1 MYVCQLAIL
10 PPSTMRA
17 CISGSLIIP
26 CWIWPNRAQ
35 SSPLEC
41 TPIGVGRDSSDHRY
55 ERRDIL
61 GAMLTGEV
69 IRLLELLLHVIPADA
84 RVCVD
89 RY

>member
-1 MYVCQLAIL
+1 MYVCHLAIL
-10 PPSTMRA
+10 PPSTMRT

-35 SSPLEC
+35 SSPLES
-41 TPIGVGRDSSDHRY
+41 TPIGVGRVSSDHRY

-84 RVCVD
+84 RVWVD

>member
-1 MYVCQLAIL
+1 
-10 PPSTMRA
+10 MRA

-84 RVCVD
+84 RVWVD